1 MKTLLVNRRHLPM
14 GLLTI
19 LIFLDV
25 AVRLLEKA
33 AVVGSLMDSHAAFA
47 LNLMK
52 QPWWWLG
59 LALGPLQLWVWTG
72 ILARTELSV
81 AYPLS
86 SIGYPLTMATAW
98 LVFNEQ
104 LGWQV
109 WLGAA
114 FMTVGIALVGST
126 AQSLE
131 HPRES
136 VANASGTSGTSHEAH
151 RPRRQL
157 NDSPVE
163 IGQRERNPCRH

>member
-1 MKTLLVNRRHLPM
+1 MKTPLVNRRHLPV
-14 GLLTI
+14 GLFTI

-33 AVVGSLMDSHAAFA
+33 AVVGSLMDSHTAFA

-114 FMTVGIALVGST
+114 FMTAGIALVSGAAAPSV
-126 AQSLE
+126 
-131 HPRES
+131 HPQES
-136 VANASGTSGTSHEAH
+136 VANAPGMLGTSSKVP

-157 NDSPVE
+157 NDSAVGIE
-163 IGQRERNPCRH
+163 QR